1 MLSFSPGKYR
11 IVAVPDYNC
20 GQILEI
26 KNLFITWQT
35 NNNTLP
41 GCNKQKPMC
50 DKDLLTTMIIV
61 NTPIFS
67 NFFNK

>member
-35 NNNTLP
+35 NNTLP
-41 GCNKQKPMC
+41 GCNKQNQCVIKICLQPR
-50 DKDLLTTMIIV
+50 
-61 NTPIFS
+61 
-67 NFFNK
+67 